1 MSNSSIV
8 EWINHD
14 AYTKAKFSEYAFRT
28 AFIDVVLIVDEKKIF
43 AHKIILASACKYFE
57 VSFNSLFLMRLKMQL
72 TVLTLKDIFMLHN
85 DHEIQHVLL
94 QNVDFDDFCL
104 VLEYIYRGVVE
115 IPNDRLQSFNAI
127 ALQMQLVN
135 FSPKLGCLLTI
146 IKLDH
151 NYCCSVQKEPNCNK
165 ENDEPKSKKSKK

>member
-8 EWINHD
+8 EWINHY
-14 AYTKAKFSEYAFRT
+14 AYTKAKFSEYAFGT

-43 AHKIILASACKYFE
+43 AHKILLASACKYFE
-57 VSFNSLFLMRLKMQL
+57 VSFNSLFLMMLKMQL
-72 TVLTLKDIFMLHN
+72 IVLTLKDIFMLHN
-85 DHEIQHVLL
+85 DHGIQHVLL

-104 VLEYIYRGVVE
+104 VLEYIYRGEVE

-135 FSPKLGCLLTI
+135 FSSEQPPMTI
-146 IKLDH
+146 IELDH
-151 NYCCSVQKEPNCNK
+151 NYCCSVLKEPNCNK
-165 ENDEPKSKKSKK
+165 ENHEPKSKKSKK